1 MIKQLYDT
9 NPFYKDGYYGDSAK
23 WDLQMNLMQQHSDDP
38 EAMKKIMEMST
49 SLPWYQCWNIEA
61 TKIYNGLSQVE
72 RDFPTFFPNELL
84 EQIDNLLS
92 LVQAQTNIV
101 NFVEM
106 RSLTPRIKEEFGI
119 PMLPTE
125 MFVDAYKI
133 EETLRVL
140 DVIMAYIENDSSKKL
155 RERSLEF
162 FNDRNTSPTIG
173 HTCDKKTFMENAN
186 Q

>member
-1 MIKQLYDT
+1 
-9 NPFYKDGYYGDSAK
+9 
-23 WDLQMNLMQQHSDDP
+23 MNLMQQHSDDP
-38 EAMKKIMEMST
+38 KAMKKIMEMST

-106 RSLTPRIKEEFGI
+106 RSLTPSIKEKFGI

-133 EETLRVL
+133 EGTLRVL
-140 DVIMAYIENDSSKKL
+140 DIVMAYIENDSSKKL
-155 RERSLEF
+155 RERNLEF
-162 FNDRNTSPTIG
+162 FNDRHTSPTIG
-173 HTCDKKTFMENAN
+173 HACDKNPIKENVN